1 MNVREELIKLIDA
14 MSEADLEELLEYARW
29 LQADKEE
36 LTKEEYPELEEAEVE
51 VARGEAV
58 PWGSIRRTKDRS
70 YEA

>member
-36 LTKEEYPELEEAEVE
+36 LTKEGYRELEKA
-51 VARGEAV
+51 
-58 PWGSIRRTKDRS
+58 
-70 YEA
+70 